1 MADLE
6 IWLAP
11 FVMVGTGLGC
21 VWLALILLAEYRKA
35 FTADPVSVMSLEV
48 LVAILRCGP
57 PGYVAVIA
65 LFGGALLAGSGLIM
79 LAVVVTSESSYR
91 PLQHLWHAL
100 KLTLGI

>member
-1 MADLE
+1 
-6 IWLAP
+6 
-11 FVMVGTGLGC
+11 
-21 VWLALILLAEYRKA
+21 
-35 FTADPVSVMSLEV
+35 
-48 LVAILRCGP
+48 
-57 PGYVAVIA
+57 VAVIA